1 MTAEIAILNSNAVA
15 LAADSAVT
23 VGRESGKVYASAD
36 KLFQLSCNAPVGIM
50 LYGQSTF
57 LGVPWETVIKCY
69 RSESR
74 KEPFPKL
81 AEYLDDFIRYV
92 VKSKQM
98 FPRKHQRDD
107 VRTNIYGFFYGI
119 IRKKFEKAVNRECD
133 KHPKVKIEETQ
144 VKRLFAD
151 LVKKEL
157 QKTKKYPKLQQM
169 SARVIDSIKKEY
181 SRDIAPIRKEVF
193 GNLPMSRSTQ
203 QNLKEIVFELLTSE
217 RLQERGQSTGLVV
230 AGFGKKEHFPQLVQ
244 TELFGMAADHLL
256 YSEIERASIESGG
269 QAVLVPLAQREMV
282 FTFME
287 GIDPELYSYLE
298 DDTKRAC
305 NGIAEIILED
315 IKKKYPRYGTDL
327 ECRVKAKLDKLASDI
342 YNENKKNRT
351 TEYRNQIMEMVAS
364 LPKDELGGM
373 AESLVNLTK
382 FKRRISR
389 QQETV
394 GGPIDVAVITKGDG
408 FVWTKRKHYFKPE
421 LNPRYINRIARGDT
435 L

>member
-23 VGRESGKVYASAD
+23 VGREAGKVYASAD
-36 KLFQLSCNAPVGIM
+36 KLFQMSTNAPVGIM

-57 LGVPWETVIKCY
+57 LGVPWETVVKCY

-74 KEPFPKL
+74 NKTFPEL
-81 AEYLDDFIRYV
+81 ADYLKDFIRYV
-92 VKSKQM
+92 KKSKQI
-98 FPRKHQRDD
+98 FPRKCQRED
-107 VRTNIYGFFYGI
+107 VRGIISGFFRSFI
-119 IRKKFEKAVNRECD
+119 LKKFEYIVTLESDQN
-133 KHPKVKIEETQ
+133 PKMTDLQ

-151 LVKKEL
+151 LVRAEL
-157 QKTKKYPKLQQM
+157 HETKKYTKLQGM
-169 SARVIDSIKKEY
+169 SNGVIDSIKKEY
-181 SRDIAPIRKEVF
+181 GRYILPFIKEVF
-193 GNLPMSRSTQ
+193 ENLPMSRTTQ
-203 QNLKEIVFELLTSE
+203 QHLKEIIFELITSE
-217 RLQERGQSTGLVV
+217 RLGERGLNTGVVV
-230 AGFGKKEHFPQLVQ
+230 AGFGEKEHFPKLVQ
-244 TELFGMAADHLL
+244 TELSGMAAGHPL
-256 YSEIERASIESGG
+256 YSATESASIENGG
-269 QAVLVPLAQREMV
+269 QAILVPLAQKEMV
-282 FTFME
+282 MTFMD
-287 GIDPELYSYLE
+287 GIDPDLHSELE

-305 NGIAEIILED
+305 NGIAEVIFED
-315 IKKKYPRYGTDL
+315 IKKKHPKYGTNL
-327 ECRVKAKLDKLASDI
+327 ERKVKKNLDKLVSDL
-342 YNENKKNRT
+342 YNKSKKVRT
-351 TEYRNQIMEMVAS
+351 DAYRNQIMEMVAS

-421 LNPRYINRIARGDT
+421 LNPRYITRITRGDR